1 MFLGYKIDL
10 RIGGMKYGWNFEIY
24 LTNYYFFLF
33 FQIVALLR
41 TLSFITDPKSLTD
54 FMNSSLVEK
63 YGLNLNYMKIINF
76 RILHIVNFQITIHFN
91 QYSLKL

>member
-63 YGLNLNYMKIINF
+63 YGLNLNNMKIINLEF
-76 RILHIVNFQITIHFN
+76 CILWTF
-91 QYSLKL
+91 KLPYILTNIY